1 MVEMIASAHL
11 IDALLHDVVTKSQG
25 LVGLG
30 VADTLYYIWKW
41 KSWCYVAV
49 VERTNC
55 RTQPTSSIWDYRE
68 ARDRFPY
75 TAALVISQGIV
86 RSVLA
91 QSPRIMVAILGCYRA

>member
-1 MVEMIASAHL
+1 MVNVTICKSKSEINGMVEMIASAHL

-55 RTQPTSSIWDYRE
+55 
-68 ARDRFPY
+68 
-75 TAALVISQGIV
+75 
-86 RSVLA
+86 
-91 QSPRIMVAILGCYRA
+91 